1 MINLY
6 KHQEEA
12 LEAVMG
18 QPNCAFYLDMG
29 LGKTFV
35 GSEKMKEYGSNVNL
49 VICQKSKV
57 KDWVDHFRTYYHV
70 DVYDLTKS
78 NDFEEFT
85 YVQHQPLREYGIPS
99 VGIINYELAWRRKDL
114 LKLTDF
120 TLMLDESSIIQ
131 NRKTKQ
137 TKFVMDLKPS
147 HVILLS
153 GTPTAGK
160 YENLWTQCHLLG
172 WDISERLYQSQFVN
186 WELVEFYGVKHRVVK
201 KSDPYKNTDRLK
213 SKLREHGAVF
223 QKTEDVFDLPDQSFI
238 PVDVKPPKQYKRF
251 LKDGYVEIDGLEL
264 IGDTTLTK
272 RLYTRQLCGMFN
284 DNKES
289 ALIDL
294 LNSTQDRVIIF
305 YNFVGELESLK
316 RVCGLLKRPYSQI
329 NGSVKDLYNYEHESD
344 SVTLIQYQ
352 SGAMGL
358 NLQKANKTIYYSLP
372 ERSDLFEQSKARTHR
387 IGQNR
392 PCFYYVMLSGIE
404 YQIYDVLKERK
415 DWTDELFIK
424 AIGE

>member
-12 LEAVMG
+12 LEAVKG

-35 GSEKMKEYGSNVNL
+35 GSEKMKEYNKRVNL

-57 KDWVDHFRTYYHV
+57 NDWVQHFQEHYSMYV
-70 DVYDLTKS
+70 CNLTDKHGF
-78 NDFEEFT
+78 DFYLKYCNFS
-85 YVQHQPLREYGIPS
+85 R

-238 PVDVKPPKQYKRF
+238 SVDVKPPKQYKRF
-251 LKDGYVEIDGLEL
+251 LKTGYVEVDGLEL

-316 RVCGLLKRPYSQI
+316 RACGLLKRPYSQI